1 MKIHMR
7 VVIALIVGGVIGAGI
22 STLLFSSPAM
32 NEHKK
37 VSNQTAKDN
46 KASNQ
51 QREPLYWVAPMD
63 PNFRKDKPGK
73 SPMGMDL
80 IPFYGNQSG
89 A

>member
-37 VSNQTAKDN
+37 VSNQTANDN
-46 KASNQ
+46 KAS
-51 QREPLYWVAPMD
+51 L
-63 PNFRKDKPGK
+63 
-73 SPMGMDL
+73 SL
-80 IPFYGNQSG
+80 IHI
-89 A
+89 